1 MIPSSGSAPQFLS
14 KPTPFVHLFI
24 AFGTNSW
31 HLFFHVLPM
40 TWQKSILFFYIVPRK
55 ISSCSSL
62 FWKNFF
68 MTLWNTC
75 YYKVRRTTAL
85 TLKKKLFKHYTLIR
99 KHYRVKYYSRLL
111 ISRTWVYFD
120 GLSFKRQLE
129 KKFEANQGKFFY
141 HYDLSLHEIWF
152 IEGNV
157 LCHIHSSST
166 ITSESK
172 DKKMTNDIFH
182 PKRTVKNYF
191 ILFGGEK
198 ISLP

>member
-1 MIPSSGSAPQFLS
+1 MIPFPAQLPSFFRNLPL
-14 KPTPFVHLFI
+14 LFI
-24 AFGTNSW
+24 YSLLLAQTVGIY
-31 HLFFHVLPM
+31 FFM
-40 TWQKSILFFYIVPRK
+40 FFQWRDRNQFYFHIVSRK

-120 GLSFKRQLE
+120 GLSFKRQLQ
-129 KKFEANQGKFFY
+129 KKIEANQGKFFY